1 MLKFKVVGRP
11 IPGTKRSLARQLFSA
26 MQSYSEHLL
35 SSSIAR
41 RDAAEEREEQGAAYG
56 NNNMMENVGLCL
68 RACSFFW
75 LFLLQSITAAPA
87 TPHKPIAV
95 PEKAFA
101 QPHLKGG
108 NFQ

>member
-56 NNNMMENVGLCL
+56 NNNHDGKCWPM
-68 RACSFFW
+68 STS
-75 LFLLQSITAAPA
+75 LLILLAVSAAVHYCGPA

-95 PEKAFA
+95 PGKAFA